1 MREEKIIVKI
11 TPVEKRFLDFC
22 RSIVYAEFTCV
33 VMKGEPIK
41 ALAPIKSVR
50 FDLPIDNYL
59 GGAMMESDKQNPTQ
73 DGGS

>member
-1 MREEKIIVKI
+1 
-11 TPVEKRFLDFC
+11 
-22 RSIVYAEFTCV
+22 
-33 VMKGEPIK
+33 MKGEPIK